1 MKRLSEW
8 IRATATKSG
17 HPDMIFGL
25 ISVVVAAFVVLVLR
39 GLLG

>member
-8 IRATATKSG
+8 ILATATKSG
-17 HPDMIFGL
+17 HPDMVFGL